1 MSLYRCCN
9 KLASADDVRV
19 LSGQSGRDVIATSR
33 LDVETETE
41 MFFEMLRTA
50 TLCVLRLQ
58 PGWAARSYHS
68 RSGGVAKVVGSFVGP

>member
-41 MFFEMLRTA
+41 MFFRDVAYSHSMCFEA
-50 TLCVLRLQ
+50 
-58 PGWAARSYHS
+58 AARLGSTLIPLTQ
-68 RSGGVAKVVGSFVGP
+68 RWRCEGSG